1 MAASETCRVAVSPPN
16 LPLAHEGTDLDSLL
30 QEMIFGSSKDNLP
43 KEERL
48 MSRRPGEQR
57 GQTYLRDLT
66 RYMKSAICYSAPH
79 VKLSSRVLTWLLH
92 RNHAVFS
99 IKHVDPFLYFF
110 DDDRW
115 RWLIPIYSIMSP
127 LYSIMTFLAS
137 PPPDNLSS
145 CDLDTSSS

>member
-1 MAASETCRVAVSPPN
+1 MSICCLLPN
-16 LPLAHEGTDLDSLL
+16 SPLADNGTDLDSLL
-30 QEMIFGSSKDNLP
+30 QEMIFGTSKDDLP
-43 KEERL
+43 KEDRL

-66 RYMKSAICYSAPH
+66 RHMKSAICCSAPH

-99 IKHVDPFLYFF
+99 IRQVDPFIYFF

-115 RWLIPIYSIMSP
+115 RCLIPIHFIVSP
-127 LYSIMTFLAS
+127 LCSTLTILAS
-137 PPPDNLSS
+137 PPNDNLSS
-145 CDLDTSSS
+145 